1 MANKLTLP
9 VAVSPWKEPVTD
21 AFYMFCLICLT
32 VISLESKHV
41 AILSANYCIVF
52 DWHVLLLFYVII
64 VTQRDESK

>member
-9 VAVSPWKEPVTD
+9 AAVSPWKEPVTVV
-21 AFYMFCLICLT
+21 FYMFCLICLI

-41 AILSANYCIVF
+41 AMLSANYWIVF

-64 VTQRDESK
+64 VIQRDESE